1 MHFKLV
7 AFVVAKLEVAME
19 VVVAEEAAVTEVT
32 KMIMLK
38 KRPGMLCLMRRAW
51 SLLKLEAFAQIKEK
65 INRIKKEI
73 HRYKWLDNKFK
84 KLEHR
89 IVVKMT

>member
-38 KRPGMLCLMRRAW
+38 KRPGMLCLMRRA
-51 SLLKLEAFAQIKEK
+51 
-65 INRIKKEI
+65 
-73 HRYKWLDNKFK
+73 
-84 KLEHR
+84 
-89 IVVKMT
+89 